1 MAISTNIM
9 GGEHAYQFI
18 IGNTKAPLFYMPF
31 ENPNVMDISDK
42 KEYQRT
48 QTIGGQVFEHW
59 GEQPAVMNITMRI
72 RKNSYAGNLV
82 GIYKDQ
88 RYDLEDPMICTEL
101 EVMQMIYH
109 LDRRPLRWTISDGIK
124 STVNKIKGKSETP
137 TKSIL
142 SVSTGAVGNI
152 VKGGVNLNSSSL
164 LFNSSSDIVSGT
176 ARTSQEQGT
185 DFLNKIS
192 DTIIFFKNE
201 IYSGFFTDFKV
212 TEDGSFPFVNVVSF
226 NFTVTSRL
234 RDYLYESIAN
244 TPVGRTILAVAG
256 TATAA
261 TALGYAV
268 DSATK
273 GVQTIVDGFL

>member
-1 MAISTNIM
+1 MSIDTNIM

-31 ENPNVMDISDK
+31 ENPNVLDVSDK
-42 KEYQRT
+42 KEFQRT

-59 GEQPAVMNITMRI
+59 GEQPATLNITMRI
-72 RKNSYAGNLV
+72 RKNSFAGNMV
-82 GIYKDQ
+82 GIYKEQ

-109 LDRRPLRWTISDGIK
+109 LDRRPLKWTIYDGAK
-124 STVNKIKGKSETP
+124 GLVNKLKGNAQPKEQSL
-137 TKSIL
+137 L
-142 SVSTGAVGNI
+142 SVSTGSVGNI
-152 VKGGVNLNSSSL
+152 VTGGININSSVL
-164 LFNSSSDIVSGT
+164 TFNSVSDIATGT
-176 ARTSQEQGT
+176 ASTSQSQGT
-185 DFLNKIS
+185 EFLNKIS

-226 NFTVTSRL
+226 NFLVTSRL
-234 RDYLYESIAN
+234 RDYLYESLAN
-244 TPVGRTILAVAG
+244 TSIGRTILAVAG
-256 TATAA
+256 ATTAA

-268 DSATK
+268 DSATT
-273 GVQTIVDGFL
+273 GVQSIVDGLL